1 MSKAFDSVNHHILLS
16 KLQDV
21 GVSLSC
27 LQWFCSY
34 LSNRYQ
40 VVRINSTVSSPRPVT
55 CGVPQGSIL
64 GPLLFNIYVND
75 APTIPQKCSSQSFVD
90 DTKLYLSFKLK
101 DQSQAITE
109 INQDLTRFRN
119 WCFNN
124 YLLLNTGKSKLMVFG
139 SRQMISKLDNFQ
151 ISLVGKD
158 LNPVNSAKDLGL
170 ILDSFLTYDE
180 HVIKTISSCTAI
192 LCQIN
197 RVKHVFDRPTL
208 IQIIKSLVFSK
219 LFYCSN
225 VWSNTSQKN
234 IKKLQA
240 IQFFA
245 CRIVS
250 SKRKFDH
257 ISGQLKGQLPI
268 ATELEYRNGVMA
280 YKCMSGRAPKYLAD
294 KFKSRYDI
302 TNRRTRNQEKLQIP
316 RFKLATGQRTFQYR
330 CVKLWNDL
338 DTKLK
343 QPSSTNNFKRNLKKS
358 LLKKF

>member
-1 MSKAFDSVNHHILLS
+1 MHQHLS
-16 KLQDV
+16 
-21 GVSLSC
+21 
-27 LQWFCSY
+27 
-34 LSNRYQ
+34 
-40 VVRINSTVSSPRPVT
+40 
-55 CGVPQGSIL
+55 
-64 GPLLFNIYVND
+64 
-75 APTIPQKCSSQSFVD
+75 
-90 DTKLYLSFKLK
+90 
-101 DQSQAITE
+101 
-109 INQDLTRFRN
+109 
-119 WCFNN
+119 
-124 YLLLNTGKSKLMVFG
+124 
-139 SRQMISKLDNFQ
+139 
-151 ISLVGKD
+151 
-158 LNPVNSAKDLGL
+158 
-170 ILDSFLTYDE
+170 
-180 HVIKTISSCTAI
+180 
-192 LCQIN
+192 
-197 RVKHVFDRPTL
+197 DRPTL

-240 IQFFA
+240 IQNFA

-250 SKRKFDH
+250 GKRKFDH
-257 ISGQLKGQLPI
+257 ISGQLKELRWLPI

-358 LLKKF
+358 LLNKFLY